1 MRFLGPSISPGT
13 GTNNR
18 QIVVNKN
25 FQKNADLV
33 NMYFRMKIV
42 NERSEEK
49 MSSTLEGDI
58 SANSCSNLKKYERFG
73 TTLKF
78 SLI

>member
-1 MRFLGPSISPGT
+1 LALGASISPGT

-25 FQKNADLV
+25 FQKNLV

-49 MSSTLEGDI
+49 MSYTLEGNI
-58 SANSCSNLKKYERFG
+58 LANSCSNLKKYERFG
-73 TTLKF
+73 TALKF